1 MVQSVF
7 VGHDAE
13 ACVVAVAVAENCCA
27 RGMVNVSEE
36 ARCSAEIVR
45 SAAVAAVPVE
55 VVTVPVIE
63 PGPVLVPVVAIIGI
77 LPSAVPRLTPVVMV
91 DGCTEHARK
100 VNTATLLAVLQRD
113 VIDHTLR
120 EFEHQLE
127 AARARWSQNRERA
140 SGQRKGRQWASARPQ
155 SRREGF
161 NVFLAAPCRPC
172 GAALRRK
179 D

>member
-27 RGMVNVSEE
+27 RGIVNVSEE

-77 LPSAVPRLTPVVMV
+77 LPSAVPGLTAVVIQ
-91 DGCTEHARK
+91 EW
-100 VNTATLLAVLQRD
+100 
-113 VIDHTLR
+113 
-120 EFEHQLE
+120 F
-127 AARARWSQNRERA
+127 
-140 SGQRKGRQWASARPQ
+140 
-155 SRREGF
+155 
-161 NVFLAAPCRPC
+161 
-172 GAALRRK
+172 ALRRGQYPTNPFAQARR
-179 D
+179 